1 LIYPNERELFDIYLK
16 ELIAWNQKFNLTS
29 ITDPEAIRLK
39 HFADSL
45 LLLQIIK
52 LTGQSVVDV
61 GAGAGFPGLPLKI
74 ACPEIKLTLIEATRK
89 KAGFLNHM
97 IRALGLKETAA
108 VWGRAEEFAAAHR
121 ESFDLALAR
130 AVADLTLLAE
140 YCLPLVRVG
149 GVFVAYKQV
158 AVEAEIAAAGAALK
172 RLGGRVRE
180 IRKFPLRSLVVID
193 KVGPTPAGYPRPAGI
208 AKKKPL

>member
-1 LIYPNERELFDIYLK
+1 MNEHESFDLYLK
-16 ELIAWNQKFNLTS
+16 ELIEWNKKFNLTS
-29 ITDPEAIRLK
+29 ITDPDAIRLK

-45 LLLQIIK
+45 LLLQVLE

-61 GAGAGFPGLPLKI
+61 GAGAGFPGLPLKLVR
-74 ACPEIKLTLIEATRK
+74 PKIKLTLIEATRK
-89 KAGFLNHM
+89 KVDFLNHLVQT
-97 IRALGLKETAA
+97 LGLTEATA
-108 VWGRAEEFAAAHR
+108 VWGRAEDYAAAHR

-130 AVADLTLLAE
+130 AVAELNVLAE

-158 AVEAEIAAAGAALK
+158 EVEAEVLAAGAALK
-172 RLGGRVRE
+172 RLGGRLRE
-180 IRKFPLRSLVVID
+180 IRKFPQRSLVVID
-193 KVGPTPAGYPRPAGI
+193 KVGPTPAGYPRPTGI